1 METHEYLAYIAYF
14 IKANSFTT
22 NVEVKEYL
30 EAKLGGSLTEPDEAK
45 AKNLARHLYKSYV
58 VHLYT
63 RYDAFHLA
71 KNLKDSQL
79 EELLAK
85 QIALDK
91 SVGTFYDTVD
101 AEISK
106 SKTVDNKIR
115 EYGDAKYKAVLSA
128 LSKVR
133 GAAKKDAVKKSVA
146 PVAPKKALAS
156 QDYLGFMAT
165 FVKFEPQTSKK
176 EFRDY
181 FEMAL
186 GGPPLLADD
195 SSIKKEARDMYKAH
209 VLSRYT
215 RYGAFRILD
224 RAGGKLEK
232 YLDDQIALDKSF
244 KIFIDPGTSAAIKTN
259 EQVDGGIKA
268 LALDDYLSIL
278 EGMDVSKSPT
288 KIKADAAK
296 VKAAAKSKREASKPV
311 VKKVVKKP
319 VAKKSSSP
327 LVKKVVKKPVKAGK
341 KVVAKKSSSPVA
353 VKKVVKKPVKK
364 ISKSPSPVKKV
375 KKVVKKSSSP
385 LVVKKVAKKVKA
397 QSSSPPVVKK
407 VVKKTTKV
415 AKVIKKK
422 PLTQTEKLMAM
433 KSGKEFSAHLA
444 GKAKP
449 KPAVVV
455 QTVKKPKTTEMTL
468 GELKNVARTMKIK
481 GFSTMKKEELKAAL
495 GLK

>member
-14 IKANSFTT
+14 IKANSFTA

-30 EAKLGGSLTEPDEAK
+30 EAKLGGSLTEPDETK

-79 EELLAK
+79 EDLLDK

-146 PVAPKKALAS
+146 PVAPKKPLSS

-165 FVKFEPQTSKK
+165 FIKFEPQTSKK

-181 FEMAL
+181 FETVL
-186 GGPPLLADD
+186 GNPPLLADD

-215 RYGAFRILD
+215 RYGAFRILE
-224 RAGGKLEK
+224 RASGKLEK

-296 VKAAAKSKREASKPV
+296 VKAAAKSKRAASKPV
-311 VKKVVKKP
+311 VVKKP
-319 VAKKSSSP
+319 VLKSSSP
-327 LVKKVVKKPVKAGK
+327 LVKKVVKKPVKVVK
-341 KVVAKKSSSPVA
+341 KVAKRSSSPVA
-353 VKKVVKKPVKK
+353 VKKAVKKPVKK
-364 ISKSPSPVKKV
+364 ISESPSPVKKV
-375 KKVVKKSSSP
+375 KKVVKKNSSP
-385 LVVKKVAKKVKA
+385 LVVKKVVKKSKA

-407 VVKKTTKV
+407 VATKV
-415 AKVIKKK
+415 AKKVVKQK

-433 KSGKEFSAHLA
+433 KSGKEFAAHLA
-444 GKAKP
+444 GKTKP

-468 GELKNVARTMKIK
+468 SELKNVARTMKIK